1 MMVYTVR
8 QLARI
13 AGVSVRTL
21 HYYDRIGLLK
31 PASHSSSGY
40 RQYGEEAVV
49 PLQQIM
55 FFREL
60 GFSLDDIK
68 DIVSRPDFDVL
79 EALRSHRTL
88 LKKKSERINELLVT
102 VDRTISQLQGE
113 VSMDIKDYYEGFSDD
128 RIEEYRQEVR
138 ERWGEDTLRDSEA
151 RVMNMGKKRFAE
163 LQAEGGAIFQ
173 AVADN
178 MPQGFDSPAVQQQ
191 VAKWRRWLE
200 HFHTYSD
207 EALLGLG
214 RTYSQDSRFAGFF
227 EKYGKD
233 FPAFFTKAIEH
244 YCANKAVEG

>member
-31 PASHSSSGY
+31 PTSYSSSGY
-40 RQYGEEAVV
+40 RQYSGDAVV

-55 FFREL
+55 FFREM

-68 DIVSRPDFDVL
+68 HIMSRPDFDVL

-88 LKKKSERINELLVT
+88 LMEKGERINELLAT
-102 VDRTISQLQGE
+102 VDRTIRQLQGE

-128 RIEEYRQEVR
+128 KIEEYRQEVR
-138 ERWGEDTLRDSEA
+138 ERWGEDTLNDSEA
-151 RVMNMGKKRFAE
+151 RVMNMGKKRFAA
-163 LQAEGGAIFQ
+163 LQAEGGAMFQ
-173 AVADN
+173 AIADN
-178 MPQGFDSPAVQQQ
+178 MPKGFDSPEVQAQ
-191 VAKWRRWLE
+191 VAQWRQWLE

-207 EALLGLG
+207 EAVLGLG
-214 RTYSQDSRFAGFF
+214 RTYSQDRRFAAFF

-244 YCANKAVEG
+244 YCVSKT

>member
-1 MMVYTVR
+1 V
-8 QLARI
+8 I
-13 AGVSVRTL
+13 VRTL
-21 HYYDRIGLLK
+21 HYYDQIGLLR
-31 PASHSSSGY
+31 PASYGANGY
-40 RQYGEEAVV
+40 RQYGEDAVV

-68 DIVSRPDFDVL
+68 DIMSRPDFDVL

-88 LKKKSERINELLVT
+88 LMKKGQRINELLAT
-102 VDRTISQLQGE
+102 VDRTIGQLQGE
-113 VSMDIKDYYEGFSDD
+113 TKMEIKDYYEGFSDEKID
-128 RIEEYRQEVR
+128 EYRKEVR

-173 AVADN
+173 AIADN
-178 MPQGFDSPAVQQQ
+178 MPQGFDSSEVQAQ
-191 VAKWRRWLE
+191 VAKWRQWLE

-207 EALLGLG
+207 EAVLGLG
-214 RTYSQDSRFAGFF
+214 RTYSQDPRFGAFF

-233 FPAFFTKAIEH
+233 FPAFLTKAIEN
-244 YCANKAVEG
+244 YCVSKT